1 MYFSFFK
8 LKKWGKKTAAAR
20 RHNCAVLPKKKMNV
34 SGGTT
39 MIRYVDCAAAHPGDG
54 SQMHPYKTI
63 SQAAAV
69 AQPGDEILVAPGV
82 YREEVSP
89 RWAGKKGQNI
99 IYRSAVPRGAV
110 ITGAEPAKGWQPYQE
125 DTWLLTV
132 PNSFFGAYNPY
143 TTLVWGDWLNQGIP
157 CHTGEVFLGDKS
169 LYECDSLEKVL
180 HPVPNDES
188 WDVEFTTHTWYTAQS
203 EDGENTLIYAN
214 FQGKDPNKENVEI
227 TVRPHCF
234 YPAQEHV
241 DYITLTG
248 FVVTK
253 AATQWA
259 PPTALQDGMI
269 GPHWSKG
276 WLIENCEVSHSKC
289 SGISLGKYLQQ
300 GNDNKWSHYKYK
312 DGTQT
317 QRDCA
322 LIAQIDGWSKETIG
336 SHTVRGCD
344 IHDCGQTGIVGN
356 LGCVFSVIEHNHI
369 HHINNKRNLAGAEIG
384 GIKFHAAIDVIIRGN
399 HFHHCTRGIWLD
411 WQTQG
416 TRVSGNLFH
425 DNCMARDYLLQRKNM
440 GGLGLGE
447 DLFIEIAHGPCLVD
461 NNILLSERAVKL
473 PTQGVAFVHN
483 LIAGSITA
491 VGRGVKN
498 GSDKY
503 DSTRYTP
510 IHLPHRTE
518 ITGFMS
524 ILHGDVRFYNN
535 VFVQQPVREKL
546 AEICAPLPGD
556 TMEWDDNNLVC
567 GTVPYTGYMTQEQ
580 WEHCFDGYCGEGCP
594 VNRDRYYMPLPV
606 WTGGNVY
613 FNGAKPADI
622 ERDATVDAQHHI
634 TLELKQE
641 DGVYRLETNMMEY
654 LPTCATITSDTL
666 GLAFEPEERFETP
679 EGETIVFD
687 TDFYG
692 NTRSASPVPGPF
704 CN

>member
-1 MYFSFFK
+1 
-8 LKKWGKKTAAAR
+8 
-20 RHNCAVLPKKKMNV
+20 
-34 SGGTT
+34 
-39 MIRYVDCAAAHPGDG
+39 MIRYVDCNATHPGDG
-54 SQMHPYKTI
+54 SKNRPFRTI
-63 SQAAAV
+63 SQAAFV
-69 AQPGDEILVAPGV
+69 AQAGDQVLVAPGV

-89 RWAGKKGQNI
+89 RWAGTKDAPI
-99 IYRSAVPRGAV
+99 VYRSMEPRAAV
-110 ITGAEPAKGWQPYQE
+110 ITGAEPVKDWVHFRE
-125 DTWLLTV
+125 DVWMVTIA
-132 PNSFFGAYNPY
+132 NQRFGTYNPY
-143 TTLVWGDWLNQGIP
+143 TTRVWGDWLDQIVP
-157 CHTGEVFLGDKS
+157 CHTGDVFLGEKS
-169 LYECDSLEKVL
+169 LYEQDSLEKVL
-180 HPVPNDES
+180 HPVENDSS
-188 WDVEFTTHTWYTAQS
+188 WDIEFTKYTWYTTQS
-203 EDGENTLIYAN
+203 EDGESTLIYAN
-214 FQGKDPNKENVEI
+214 FQGKNPNLEDVEI
-227 TVRPHCF
+227 TYRPHCF
-234 YPAQEHV
+234 YPEQEHV
-241 DYITLTG
+241 NYITLTG

-276 WLIENCEVSHSKC
+276 WVIENCEVSNSKC

-356 LGCVFSVIEHNHI
+356 LGCVFSVIENNHI

-384 GIKFHAAIDVIIRGN
+384 GIKFHAAIDVTIRNN
-399 HFHHCTRGIWLD
+399 HFHHCVRGIWLD

-416 TRVSGNLFH
+416 TRVTGNLFH
-425 DNCMARDYLLQRKNM
+425 DNCMPRDYLLQRKNTM
-440 GGLGLGE
+440 GLGLGE

-461 NNILLSERAVKL
+461 NNILLSERAIKL

-483 LIAGSITA
+483 LIAGSVTA
-491 VGRGVKN
+491 VGKGVKN

-535 VFVQQPVREKL
+535 VFVQQPVREQL
-546 AEICAPLPGD
+546 QEICKPLPGD
-556 TMEWDDNNLVC
+556 PMEWDDCNLEC
-567 GTVPYTGYMTQEQ
+567 GTASYSGYMTQEQ
-580 WEHCFDGYCGEGCP
+580 WERCFEGYCGEGCG

-606 WTGGNVY
+606 WMGGNVY

-622 ERDATVDAQHHI
+622 DTDARVDNEHHI
-634 TLELKQE
+634 ILELKE
-641 DGVYRLETNMMEY
+641 DNGQLHLDSNFQAFLPEARL
-654 LPTCATITSDTL
+654 ITSDTL
-666 GLAFEPEERFETP
+666 GMAFEPEQRFETP
-679 EGETIVFD
+679 AGEDIVFD
-687 TDFYG
+687 RDFYG
-692 NTRSASPVPGPF
+692 NQRTTIVAGPF
-704 CN
+704 

>member
-99 IYRSAVPRGAV
+99 VYRSAVPRGAV

>member
-1 MYFSFFK
+1 
-8 LKKWGKKTAAAR
+8 
-20 RHNCAVLPKKKMNV
+20 
-34 SGGTT
+34 
-39 MIRYVDCAAAHPGDG
+39 MIRYVDCAASHPGDG
-54 SQMHPYKTI
+54 SKNCPFRTI

-69 AQPGDEILVAPGV
+69 AQPGDEVLVAPGV

-89 RWAGKKGQNI
+89 RWAGNQYQPI
-99 IYRSAVPRGAV
+99 VYRSAQPRAAV
-110 ITGAEPAKGWQPYQE
+110 ITGAEVVKSWQPYQG
-125 DTWLLTV
+125 DTWVVTL
-132 PNSFFGAYNPY
+132 PNSFFGSYNPY
-143 TTLVWGDWLNQGIP
+143 ATLISGDWLDMGIP
-157 CHTGEVFLGDKS
+157 CHTGEVFLNDKS
-169 LYECDSLEKVL
+169 LYEQDSLEKVL
-180 HPVPNDES
+180 QPVENDAS
-188 WDVEFTTHTWYTAQS
+188 WDIAFTKHTWYTTQS
-203 EDGENTLIYAN
+203 EDGESTLIYAN
-214 FQGKDPNKENVEI
+214 FQGKNPNEENVEI

-234 YPAQEHV
+234 YPEQEHV
-241 DYITLTG
+241 NYITLTG

-276 WLIENCEVSHSKC
+276 WVIENCEVSHSKC

-300 GNDNKWSHYKYK
+300 GNDNKWLHYKYK

-356 LGCVFSVIEHNHI
+356 LGCVFSVIENNHI

-384 GIKFHAAIDVIIRGN
+384 GIKFHAAIDVIIRNN
-399 HFHHCTRGIWLD
+399 HFHHCVRGIWLD

-416 TRVSGNLFH
+416 TRVSANLFH
-425 DNCMARDYLLQRKNM
+425 DNCMPRDYLLQQKNTM
-440 GGLGLGE
+440 GLGLGE
-447 DLFIEIAHGPCLVD
+447 DIFIEIAHGPCLVD
-461 NNILLSERAVKL
+461 NNIMLSERAIKL

-483 LIAGSITA
+483 LIAGSVTA
-491 VGRGVKN
+491 VGKGVKN
-498 GSDKY
+498 GSQKY

-535 VFVQQPVREKL
+535 VFVQQPVREQL
-546 AEICAPLPGD
+546 QEICKPQPGD
-556 TMEWDDNNLVC
+556 PMEWDDNNLVC
-567 GTVPYTGYMTQEQ
+567 GTLTYSGYMTQEQ
-580 WEHCFDGYCGEGCP
+580 WESCFQGYCGEGCG

-606 WTGGNVY
+606 WMGGNVY
-613 FNGAKPADI
+613 FNGAQPADI
-622 ERDATVDAQHHI
+622 DTDAVVDTQHHI

-641 DGVYRLETNMMEY
+641 DGVYHLDTNLADY
-654 LPTCATITSDTL
+654 LPTCQMIDSNTL

-679 EGETIVFD
+679 EGEDIVFD

-692 NTRSASPVPGPF
+692 NKRGVAPVPGPF
-704 CN
+704 AN

>member
-1 MYFSFFK
+1 
-8 LKKWGKKTAAAR
+8 
-20 RHNCAVLPKKKMNV
+20 
-34 SGGTT
+34 

-69 AQPGDEILVAPGV
+69 AQPGDEILVAPGM

-89 RWAGKKGQNI
+89 RWAGKKGQSI
-99 IYRSAVPRGAV
+99 VYRSAVPRGAV

-641 DGVYRLETNMMEY
+641 DGVYRLETNMMKY

>member
-1 MYFSFFK
+1 
-8 LKKWGKKTAAAR
+8 
-20 RHNCAVLPKKKMNV
+20 
-34 SGGTT
+34 

-54 SQMHPYKTI
+54 SQMHPYKNI

-89 RWAGKKGQNI
+89 RWAGKKGQSI
-99 IYRSAVPRGAV
+99 VYRSAVPRGAV

-125 DTWLLTV
+125 DTWLLMV

-203 EDGENTLIYAN
+203 EDGESTLIYAN

-369 HHINNKRNLAGAEIG
+369 HHINNKRNRAGAEIG

>member
-1 MYFSFFK
+1 
-8 LKKWGKKTAAAR
+8 
-20 RHNCAVLPKKKMNV
+20 
-34 SGGTT
+34 
-39 MIRYVDCAAAHPGDG
+39 MIRYVDCTVNHPGDG
-54 SQMHPYKTI
+54 TQQRPYKTI

-69 AQPGDEILVAPGV
+69 AQAGDEILVAPGI

-89 RWAGKKGQNI
+89 RWAGTERKPI
-99 IYRSAVPRGAV
+99 IYRSVKPLGAT
-110 ITGAEPAKGWQPYQE
+110 ITGAEIANNWEHYQG
-125 DTWLLTV
+125 DVWLLSV
-132 PNSFFGAYNPY
+132 ANAAFGAYNPY
-143 TTLVWGDWLNQGIP
+143 TTLVWGDWLDQITP
-157 CHTGEVFLGDKS
+157 CHTGEVFLNDKS
-169 LYECDSLEKVL
+169 LYERDTLDKVL
-180 HPVPNDES
+180 NPEFNDES
-188 WDVEFTTHTWYTAQS
+188 WDMEFTKHTWYTTQS
-203 EDGENTLIYAN
+203 EDGCSTLIYAN
-214 FQGKDPNKENVEI
+214 FQGKNPNEEKVEI
-227 TVRPHCF
+227 TCRPHCF
-234 YPAQEHV
+234 YPEQEHV
-241 DYITLTG
+241 NYITLDG

-276 WLIENCEVSHSKC
+276 WVIENCEVSHSKC

-300 GNDNKWSHYKYK
+300 GNDNKWSHYKFK

-317 QRDCA
+317 QRDCS

-336 SHTVRGCD
+336 SHTVRNCD

-356 LGCVFSVIEHNHI
+356 LGCVFSTIENNHI
-369 HHINNKRNLAGAEIG
+369 HHIDNKRNLAGAEIG
-384 GIKFHAAIDVIIRGN
+384 GIKFHAAIDVTIRNN
-399 HFHHCTRGIWLD
+399 HFHHCVRGIWLD

-416 TRVSGNLFH
+416 TRVSANLFH
-425 DNCMARDYLLQRKNM
+425 DNCMPRDYLLQRKNTM
-440 GGLGLGE
+440 GLGLGE
-447 DLFIEIAHGPCLVD
+447 DIFIEIAHGPCLVD
-461 NNILLSERAVKL
+461 NNIMLSERAVKL

-483 LIAGSITA
+483 LIAGSVTA

-510 IHLPHRTE
+510 IHMPHRTE

-556 TMEWDDNNLVC
+556 PMEWDDCNLVC
-567 GTVPYTGYMTQEQ
+567 GTVPYSGYMKQEQ
-580 WEHCFDGYCGEGCP
+580 WEAYFEGYCGEGCG

-606 WTGGNVY
+606 WTGGNVF

-622 ERDATVDAQHHI
+622 EENCTVDTQHHI
-634 TLELKQE
+634 TLELKEE
-641 DGVYRLETNMMEY
+641 DGTYHLETDLGQY
-654 LPTCATITSDTL
+654 LPKGEIITSDTL
-666 GLAFEPEERFETP
+666 GMAFEPEQRFETP
-679 EGETIVFD
+679 EGEDIIFD

-692 NTRSASPVPGPF
+692 IKRSANPVAGPF
-704 CN
+704 A

>member
-143 TTLVWGDWLNQGIP
+143 TTLVWGDWLNQGIH

-169 LYECDSLEKVL
+169 LYECDNLEKVL

-214 FQGKDPNKENVEI
+214 FQGKDPSKENVEI

-425 DNCMARDYLLQRKNM
+425 DNCMARDYLLQRKNI

-622 ERDATVDAQHHI
+622 ERDATVDTQHHI

>member
-1 MYFSFFK
+1 
-8 LKKWGKKTAAAR
+8 
-20 RHNCAVLPKKKMNV
+20 
-34 SGGTT
+34 

-89 RWAGKKGQNI
+89 RWAGKKGQSI
-99 IYRSAVPRGAV
+99 VYRSAVPRGAV

-214 FQGKDPNKENVEI
+214 FQGKDPNKGNVEI

-300 GNDNKWSHYKYK
+300 GNDNKWSRYKYK

-622 ERDATVDAQHHI
+622 ERDATVDTQHHI

-641 DGVYRLETNMMEY
+641 DGIYRLETNMMEY

>member
-1 MYFSFFK
+1 
-8 LKKWGKKTAAAR
+8 
-20 RHNCAVLPKKKMNV
+20 
-34 SGGTT
+34 

-89 RWAGKKGQNI
+89 RWAGKKRQSI
-99 IYRSAVPRGAV
+99 VYRSAVPRGAV

-546 AEICAPLPGD
+546 TEICAPLPGD

-622 ERDATVDAQHHI
+622 ERDATVDTRHHI

>member
-1 MYFSFFK
+1 
-8 LKKWGKKTAAAR
+8 
-20 RHNCAVLPKKKMNV
+20 
-34 SGGTT
+34 
-39 MIRYVDCAAAHPGDG
+39 MILYVDGSSRGIGDG
-54 SQMHPYKTI
+54 TARKPFRTI

-69 AQPGDEILVAPGV
+69 AMPGDEVLVAPGI

-89 RWAGKKGQNI
+89 ANAGTRLAPI
-99 IYRSAVPRGAV
+99 VYRSAVPRGAT
-110 ITGAEPAKGWQPYQE
+110 ITGAQRFQNWEHFEGDVWK
-125 DTWLLTV
+125 LTLS
-132 PNSFFGAYNPY
+132 NEIFHHYNPY
-143 TTLVWGDWLNQGIP
+143 TTLVYGDWLNQGIP
-157 CHTGEVFLGDKS
+157 CHTGEVFLNDKS
-169 LYECDSLEKVL
+169 LYEQDTLEKVL
-180 HPVPNDES
+180 NPGFYDGS
-188 WDVEFTTHTWYTAQS
+188 WDREFTKHTWYTTQS
-203 EDGENTLIYAN
+203 EDGEETILYAN
-214 FQGKDPNKENVEI
+214 FQGKNPNEEVVEI
-227 TVRPHCF
+227 TLRPHCF
-234 YPAQEHV
+234 YPAAEHV
-241 DYITLTG
+241 DYITLSG

-276 WLIENCEVSHSKC
+276 WVIENCEVSHSKC

-356 LGCVFSVIEHNHI
+356 LGCVFSVIENNHI

-425 DNCMARDYLLQRKNM
+425 DNCMARDYLLKPENTE
-440 GGLGLGE
+440 GLGLGE

-461 NNILLSERAVKL
+461 NNIMLSERAVKL

-483 LIAGSITA
+483 LFGGSITA

-524 ILHGDVRFYNN
+524 ILHGDVKFYNN

-546 AEICAPLPGD
+546 EEICAPTRD
-556 TMEWDDNNLVC
+556 NEWDDANLIA
-567 GTVPYTGYMTQEQ
+567 GTVPYSGYMREDA
-580 WEHCFDGYCGEGCP
+580 WKACFEGYCGEGCG

-606 WTGGNVY
+606 WTGGNVF
-613 FNGAKPADI
+613 FNGAQPADI
-622 ERDATVDAQHHI
+622 EDDFTVDTQHHI
-634 TLELKQE
+634 TLELKE
-641 DGVYRLETNMMEY
+641 ENGKFTLVTNLMDY
-654 LPTCATITSDTL
+654 LPEASMICTDTL
-666 GLAFEPEERFETP
+666 GIAFEPEQRY
-679 EGETIVFD
+679 EGPNGEDIVFD

-692 NTRSASPVPGPF
+692 NRRSGKVVAGPF
-704 CN
+704 AK

>member
-1 MYFSFFK
+1 
-8 LKKWGKKTAAAR
+8 
-20 RHNCAVLPKKKMNV
+20 
-34 SGGTT
+34 
-39 MIRYVDCAAAHPGDG
+39 MIRYVDCAASHPGDG
-54 SQMHPYKTI
+54 SKNCPFRTI

-69 AQPGDEILVAPGV
+69 AQPGDEVLVAPGV

-89 RWAGKKGQNI
+89 RWAGNQYQPI
-99 IYRSAVPRGAV
+99 VYRSAQPRAAV
-110 ITGAEPAKGWQPYQE
+110 ITGAEVVKSWQPYQG
-125 DTWLLTV
+125 DTWVVTL
-132 PNSFFGAYNPY
+132 PNSFFVSYNPY
-143 TTLVWGDWLNQGIP
+143 ATLISGDWLDMGIP
-157 CHTGEVFLGDKS
+157 CHTGEVFLNDKS
-169 LYECDSLEKVL
+169 LYEQDSLEKVL
-180 HPVPNDES
+180 QPVENDAS
-188 WDVEFTTHTWYTAQS
+188 WDIAFTKHTWYTTQS
-203 EDGENTLIYAN
+203 EDGESTLIYAN
-214 FQGKDPNKENVEI
+214 FQGKNPNEENVEI

-234 YPAQEHV
+234 YPEQEHV
-241 DYITLTG
+241 NYITLTG

-276 WLIENCEVSHSKC
+276 WVIENCEVSHSKC

-300 GNDNKWSHYKYK
+300 GNDNKWLHYKYK

-356 LGCVFSVIEHNHI
+356 LGCVFSVIENNHI

-384 GIKFHAAIDVIIRGN
+384 GIKFHAAIDVIIRNN
-399 HFHHCTRGIWLD
+399 HFHHCVRGIWLD

-416 TRVSGNLFH
+416 TRVSANLFH
-425 DNCMARDYLLQRKNM
+425 DNCMPRDYLLQQKNTM
-440 GGLGLGE
+440 GLGLGE
-447 DLFIEIAHGPCLVD
+447 DIFIEIAHGPCLVD
-461 NNILLSERAVKL
+461 NNIMLSERAIKL

-483 LIAGSITA
+483 LIAGSVTA
-491 VGRGVKN
+491 VGKGVKN
-498 GSDKY
+498 GSQKY

-535 VFVQQPVREKL
+535 VFVQQPVREQL
-546 AEICAPLPGD
+546 QEICKPQPGD
-556 TMEWDDNNLVC
+556 PMEWDDNNLVC
-567 GTVPYTGYMTQEQ
+567 GTLTYSGYMTQEQ
-580 WEHCFDGYCGEGCP
+580 WESCFQGYCGEGCG

-606 WTGGNVY
+606 WMGGNVY
-613 FNGAKPADI
+613 FNGAQPADI
-622 ERDATVDAQHHI
+622 DTDAVVDTQHHI

-641 DGVYRLETNMMEY
+641 DGVYHLDTNLADY
-654 LPTCATITSDTL
+654 LPTCQMIDSNTL

-679 EGETIVFD
+679 EGEDIVFD

-692 NTRSASPVPGPF
+692 NKRGVAPVPGPF
-704 CN
+704 AN